1 MRITDVRTVLL
12 TGPST
17 NDPFFRES
25 RKLRSA
31 AFIEVETD
39 GGVVGLGETY
49 AGYFCPEIV
58 PAVVNFYRPI
68 LLGQTVDDVPLL
80 WSRMNTCGT
89 FWGRV
94 GLGSIV
100 ICGIEAALWDLR
112 GKLENK
118 PVYELLGGL
127 RHASLPCYA
136 TGGPSNWP
144 IEKLLRKIGH
154 YNDCGFGAVKIG
166 AGYFEVA
173 SRKHLGFTDARQA
186 AAFEADKLRIIR
198 EAFGDSM
205 GVALD
210 AHMNDKRPEDM
221 WSRETA
227 AAVAKACEPYGLLFL
242 EEALPYRNARDY
254 AWLRTQTSVP
264 IAGGE
269 CLTSM
274 IEWQTYLDA
283 GSFGLGQ
290 PDASFTSGLHQAVL
304 IAGAL
309 ERQGC
314 QIAPHAWGAG
324 ASLMQNVHVGFACRN
339 TRILELPPD
348 PGPLHTELYR
358 SALRIE
364 DGRVLPP
371 TAPGL
376 GITLDASTKARYPFV
391 PRSGEIVS
399 VPGKSQ
405 DDEALIH
412 ATAPR

>member
-1 MRITDVRTVLL
+1 MKISDVRTVLL

-31 AFIEVETD
+31 AIIEIETD
-39 GGVVGLGETY
+39 GGIIGLGETY

-58 PAVVNFYRPI
+58 PAVVDFYRPT
-68 LLGQTVDDVPLL
+68 LLGQGVEDVPLL

-100 ICGIEAALWDLR
+100 LCGIEAALWDLK
-112 GKLENK
+112 GKIEKK

-127 RHASLPCYA
+127 KNEWLPCYA

-144 IEKLLRKIGH
+144 IQKLLKKVAH
-154 YNDCGFGAVKIG
+154 YRDCGFRAVKIG
-166 AGYFEVA
+166 AGYFESE
-173 SRKHLGFTDARQA
+173 SRRHLGHTDPQEA
-186 AAFEADKLRIIR
+186 ADFEAAKLRTIR
-198 EAFGDSM
+198 EQFGDSL
-205 GVALD
+205 GIALD
-210 AHMNDKRPEDM
+210 AHMNDKPAEEM

-227 AAVAKACEPYGLLFL
+227 AAVAKACEPYGLIFL
-242 EEALPYRNARDY
+242 EEAFPYRNARDY
-254 AWLRTQTSVP
+254 AWLRTQTAVP

-274 IEWQTYLDA
+274 IEWFTYLDA

-290 PDASFTSGLHQAVL
+290 PDASFTSGLHQVML
-304 IAGAL
+304 IAQAL
-309 ERQGC
+309 EKAGC

-339 TRILELPPD
+339 TLILELPPD
-348 PGPLHTELYR
+348 PGPLHTEIYR
-358 SALRIE
+358 DALRLE
-364 DGRVLPP
+364 SGRVLPP
-371 TAPGL
+371 KAAGL
-376 GITLDASTKARYPFV
+376 GVTLDAATKARYPFI
-391 PRSGEIVS
+391 PGSGEIVS
-399 VPGKSQ
+399 VPGKRQ
-405 DDEALIH
+405 NDDALLQ
-412 ATAPR
+412 ALR